1 MSAAQ
6 YYDPSDNP
14 PPKPGVYSTPPP
26 FPQPPYAQP
35 PYANAPPSM
44 PPSAPYAD
52 PTGFSNTAP
61 NGAQFVASDGNEKTG
76 TRFRPKKR
84 FNDPFFAIAFVAVFA
99 GFVALSAITIRQFV
113 RYNGAGGGFGGISG
127 STRTL
132 DYHTVYLLLVASG
145 LALVLAFVWL
155 MIVRA
160 FTRVIMEITL
170 VLSVVFNIGVCV
182 YYFVMKYWSGAIIF
196 LIIAIISV
204 LSYWFM
210 RKRIP
215 LARILF
221 QTTVDVSK
229 HHPSVYFVTVLGLV
243 VQTAWNVWYSF
254 TCVAIYVTYTV
265 GSPACATNA
274 CSSGKVAGLIFFAT
288 FAYIWVS
295 QVIANVILATLAGGV
310 YGGWYYSGPR
320 DTANAA
326 GVPARANLKSFIRAI
341 TSSLGSIAFG
351 SLIVTVLEL
360 LRTIMQVVAQ
370 NEQSQGDVVS
380 RGWFSTL
387 TNTHSTLIV
396 TPTRRGDA
404 NVLVSWLSC
413 SIEIA
418 LYGKPYIPAAKDTW
432 NLLRKRGIDALVNDS
447 LVGLVLTTGAYI
459 VGLLTALFAYLYLRY
474 TSPAYNASGQY
485 TAPVILFGALI
496 GLNVGLAVS
505 SAIDAGVSTIFVGL
519 GEDPY
524 ILQERSPALFAEIQR
539 VYPQVIQPVGGV

>member
-6 YYDPSDNP
+6 YYDNTAKP
-14 PPKPGVYSTPPP
+14 PTGPYPPQQYQQQP
-26 FPQPPYAQP
+26 YPQPPYAAQQ
-35 PYANAPPSM
+35 YAPPSM
-44 PPSAPYAD
+44 PPTAPYAE
-52 PTGFSNTAP
+52 PQGFSNTAP
-61 NGAQFVASDGNEKTG
+61 NGGQFVVSDGNEKTG
-76 TRFRPKKR
+76 QRFKPKKR
-84 FNDPFFAIAFVAVFA
+84 FNDPLFAIAFVAVFA

-113 RYNGAGGGFGGISG
+113 RYNGAGGGFGSDSTG
-127 STRTL
+127 SARTL

-145 LALVLAFVWL
+145 LALLLAFGWL

-160 FTRVIMEITL
+160 FTKVIMEITL

-196 LIIAIISV
+196 LVIAIISV

-215 LARILF
+215 LAKLLF

-229 HHPSVYFVTVLGLV
+229 HHPSVYFVTLLGLI

-265 GSPACATNA
+265 GSPACTTNS

-320 DTANAA
+320 DTANKA
-326 GVPARANLKSFIRAI
+326 GVPAQANLKAFIRAT

-351 SLIVTVLEL
+351 SLIVTVLEV

-370 NEQSQGDVVS
+370 NEQAQGD
-380 RGWFSTL
+380 
-387 TNTHSTLIV
+387 IV
-396 TPTRRGDA
+396 GTILACCATCCISC
-404 NVLVSWLSC
+404 LSWMVQYFNKYAY
-413 SIEIA
+413 IEIA

-447 LVGLVLTTGAYI
+447 LVGIVLTTGAYI

-474 TSPAYNASGQY
+474 TTPAYNADGQY

-524 ILQERSPALFAEIQR
+524 ILQERSPALFGEIQR
-539 VYPQVIQPVGGV
+539 VYPQVVQPVGGV